1 MIIVSDTGPL
11 RYLVMLG
18 VVDIL
23 PGLFGEVI
31 CPAAVLDECMTAAA
45 PEALRSFASQPP
57 EWLVVMQVDEIDERT
72 LLLDRGE
79 SEAITLALRIRSDL
93 LLIDERKGRQKA
105 TDLGLEIT
113 GTLAVLAAAGR
124 RSWLDYQEITAR
136 LTTITSFRAT
146 SELIQEAWEN
156 ASHGGSDQ

>member
-1 MIIVSDTGPL
+1 MIVVSDTGPL
-11 RYLVMLG
+11 RYLVILG

-31 CPAAVLDECMTAAA
+31 CPAAVLEECLTTAA

-57 EWLVVMQVDEIDERT
+57 EWLVVMQVDEIDDRT
-72 LLLDRGE
+72 VLLGRGE
-79 SEAITLALRIRSDL
+79 SEAITLALRIKADL

-124 RSWLDYQEITAR
+124 RSWIDYQEITER

-146 SELIQEAWEN
+146 TNLIHEVWEN
-156 ASHGGSDQ
+156 TSG